1 MKKFSIIIIL
11 AILSLKVYSQIPV
24 TDVAANTNLITT
36 VATLGQQ
43 LTTLME
49 QKKLLDE
56 SINFMKNINS
66 TVTNAKLV
74 ANILERQRS
83 LSNKCIELVKTE
95 DLSANSALTL
105 TTTVETITNN
115 NLRTIDLSQRL
126 LSSNLK
132 MNDSERLTMLK
143 DIEKDLR
150 EDEKKIYKLSA
161 LIREYRTLKNLLK

>member
-1 MKKFSIIIIL
+1 MKRVHLIL
-11 AILSLKVYSQIPV
+11 LLTVLTFKTYAQIPV

-56 SINFMKNINS
+56 SINFMRNINS

-74 ANILERQRS
+74 ANILERQKS
-83 LSNKCIELVKTE
+83 LSEKCIELVRTE

-132 MNDSERLTMLK
+132 MNDSERLTLLK
-143 DIEKDLR
+143 NLEKDLR